1 MDPKRKEHKQEDSKD
16 YELEEA
22 LREAKEKVEA
32 KRRMRERQKKQNEA
46 FIWSPENIEKIIRLN
61 DKLWTLM
68 QEADRIGK
76 SMYSDFQKLA
86 AEGKNYYDENADVE
100 VCIIY
105 EGGLAEGAE
114 EDPLWDS
121 VELWYGRNGYKFLDE
136 YNGEPLNWNIIE
148 FDRPEFKDHY
158 FCYLMHWFF
167 HEGLYSLQDA
177 VTMDPDKFFIH
188 TVIYN

>member
-1 MDPKRKEHKQEDSKD
+1 MKMESEQENSKD

-22 LREAKEKVEA
+22 LREAKEKIEA

-46 FIWSPENIEKIIRLN
+46 FVWSPENIEKIIHLN
-61 DKLWTLM
+61 DKLWALM

-76 SMYSDFQKLA
+76 SMYNDFQKLA
-86 AEGKNYYDENADVE
+86 AEGKNYYNEDTDVE
-100 VCIIY
+100 VHIIY
-105 EGGLAEGAE
+105 EGELAEGGE
-114 EDPLWDS
+114 EKPLWDS

-136 YNGEPLNWNIIE
+136 YNGKPLNWNIIE

-177 VTMDPDKFFIH
+177 VTMDPEEFHIY
-188 TVIYN
+188 TRIYN